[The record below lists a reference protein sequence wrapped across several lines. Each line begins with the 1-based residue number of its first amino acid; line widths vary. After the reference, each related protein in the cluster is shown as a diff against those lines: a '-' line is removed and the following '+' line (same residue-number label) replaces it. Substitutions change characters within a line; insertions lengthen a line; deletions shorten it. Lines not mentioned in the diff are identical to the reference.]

1 MYKIVDYESG
11 FSYPSSFSNFDL
23 AFKIH
28 QLKYPNY
35 FIEYWDFEN
44 ENMDNNFINWTNLSA
59 YGYLDYNILFCT
71 QKL

>member
-23 AFKIH
+23 AFKVH
-28 QLKYPNY
+28 QLRYPNY

-44 ENMDNNFINWTNLSA
+44 KDMEIVWSP
-59 YGYLDYNILFCT
+59 Y
-71 QKL
+71 